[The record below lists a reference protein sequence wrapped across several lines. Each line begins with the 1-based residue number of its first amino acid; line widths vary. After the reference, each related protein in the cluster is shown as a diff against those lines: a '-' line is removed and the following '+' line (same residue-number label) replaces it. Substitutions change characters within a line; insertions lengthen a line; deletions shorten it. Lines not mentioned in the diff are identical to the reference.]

1 MHTKRAGACGSTSN
15 AAPEGPE
22 RTGRAKFIDLSD
34 NGDMPEIPKTALT
47 RGMRIAA
54 LPASYAGRT
63 AWGFGKKIGGR
74 PAEMVT
80 AEIQQ
85 RTAEQIFSVLGE
97 LKGGAM
103 KLGQAMSIFEA
114 ALPEEVAGP
123 YRATLTK
130 LQDAA
135 PAMPAETV
143 HAVLADS
150 LGPDWR
156 ERFTEF
162 DDRPAGAASIGQVH
176 KAVWHDGR
184 TVAVKVQYPGA
195 DKALMADLNQMARM
209 GKLFASWVPGL
220 DIKALVEELKER
232 VIEELDY
239 LGESQYQRQFAVAFE
254 GDPEF
259 RIPHVLAAA
268 PHVLVSEW
276 VDGRPMSD
284 IIANGT
290 TEERDRMG
298 LLYERFLLSGPERAG
313 LLHADP
319 HPGNYRMTDD
329 GRLCVFDFGA
339 VAVLPDGLP
348 PAMGSLLRIAQGGDA
363 QTVIEGLRAE
373 GFVLPHVEV
382 DPQQLLDYLDP
393 FVEPSRHEYFH
404 FSREWLRGQF
414 TRLNDVRNPD
424 FTVGLKIN
432 LPPSYALI
440 HRVWLGSIGV
450 LCQLDATVPVRA
462 EIERWVPEFTETSA
476 AGT

>member
-1 MHTKRAGACGSTSN
+1 
-15 AAPEGPE
+15 
-22 RTGRAKFIDLSD
+22 
-34 NGDMPEIPKTALT
+34 MPEIPKTALT
-47 RGMRIAA
+47 RGMRIAT

-298 LLYERFLLSGPERAG
+298 CCTSAS
-313 LLHADP
+313 
-319 HPGNYRMTDD
+319 
-329 GRLCVFDFGA
+329 C
-339 VAVLPDGLP
+339 
-348 PAMGSLLRIAQGGDA
+348 S
-363 QTVIEGLRAE
+363 
-373 GFVLPHVEV
+373 
-382 DPQQLLDYLDP
+382 
-393 FVEPSRHEYFH
+393 
-404 FSREWLRGQF
+404 
-414 TRLNDVRNPD
+414 
-424 FTVGLKIN
+424 
-432 LPPSYALI
+432 
-440 HRVWLGSIGV
+440 
-450 LCQLDATVPVRA
+450 PVRSVRGCYTRIRIPA
-462 EIERWVPEFTETSA
+462 TTA
-476 AGT
+476 

>member
-1 MHTKRAGACGSTSN
+1 MMSIQGQSPPQRA
-15 AAPEGPE
+15 
-22 RTGRAKFIDLSD
+22 RFDLVGD
-34 NGDMPEIPKTALT
+34 NGLMPDIPRNALT
-47 RGMRIAA
+47 RGVRIAA
-54 LPASYAGRT
+54 LPASYAGR
-63 AWGFGKKIGGR
+63 AAVGLGKRVGGR
-74 PAEMVT
+74 PAELVT

-135 PAMPAETV
+135 PAMPAATI
-143 HAVLADS
+143 HAILADS
-150 LGPDWR
+150 LGGDWR
-156 ERFTEF
+156 ERFREF
-162 DDRPAGAASIGQVH
+162 DDKPAAAASIGQVH

-184 TVAVKVQYPGA
+184 IVAVKVQYPGA
-195 DKALMADLNQMARM
+195 DKALIADLNQMARM
-209 GKLFASWVPGL
+209 GRLFASWVPGL
-220 DIKALVEELKER
+220 DIKPLVAELKAR
-232 VIEELDY
+232 VMEELDY
-239 LGESQYQRQFAVAFE
+239 LGESKYQRQFAVAFE
-254 GDPEF
+254 GDPDF
-259 RIPHVLAAA
+259 CIPHVLAAA

-284 IIANGT
+284 VIANGT
-290 TEERDRMG
+290 QEERDHMG
-298 LLYERFLLSGPERAG
+298 LLYERFLLSGPARAG

-319 HPGNYRMTDD
+319 HPGNFRMTND

-348 PAMGSLLRIAQGGDA
+348 TAMGSLLRIAQSGDA
-363 QTVIEGLRAE
+363 ETVMEGLRTE
-373 GFVLPHVEV
+373 GFLLPHVEV

-404 FSREWLRGQF
+404 FSREWLRSQF
-414 TRLNDVRNPD
+414 TRLNDIRNPD
-424 FTVGLKIN
+424 FMIGLKIN

-450 LCQLDATVPVRA
+450 LCQLEATVPVRA
-462 EIERWVPEFTETSA
+462 ELDRWVPSFTPTAPETA
-476 AGT
+476 

>member
-1 MHTKRAGACGSTSN
+1 ML
-15 AAPEGPE
+15 
-22 RTGRAKFIDLSD
+22 F
-34 NGDMPEIPKTALT
+34 MPDIPKNALT
-47 RGMRIAA
+47 RGVRIAT
-54 LPASYAGRT
+54 LPASYAGR
-63 AWGFGKKIGGR
+63 AALGFGKRVGGQ
-74 PAEMVT
+74 PAEMVS
-80 AEIQQ
+80 AQIQQ

-135 PAMPAETV
+135 PSMPAATV
-143 HAVLADS
+143 HSILADS
-150 LGPDWR
+150 LGADWR
-156 ERFTEF
+156 ERFVEF
-162 DDRPAGAASIGQVH
+162 DDEPAGAASIGQVH

-195 DKALMADLNQMARM
+195 DKALIADLNQMARM
-209 GKLFASWVPGL
+209 GKLFASWIPGL
-220 DIKALVEELKER
+220 DLKSLVEELKER
-232 VIEELDY
+232 VMEELDY
-239 LGESQYQRQFAVAFE
+239 LGESRYQRQFAVAFE

-259 RIPHVLAAA
+259 VVPHVLAAA

-284 IIANGT
+284 VIANGT
-290 TEERDRMG
+290 QAERDRVG

-319 HPGNYRMTDD
+319 HPGNYRLTPD
-329 GRLCVFDFGA
+329 GKLCVFDFGA

-348 PAMGSLLRIAQGGDA
+348 PAMGSLLRIAQSGDA
-363 QTVIEGLRAE
+363 ETVVAGLRAE

-382 DPQQLLDYLDP
+382 NPEQLLDYLDP
-393 FVEPSRHEYFH
+393 FVEPARHEYFQ

-424 FTVGLKIN
+424 FAIGLKIN

-450 LCQLDATVPVRA
+450 LCQLEATVPVRA
-462 EIERWVPEFTETSA
+462 ELDRWVPDFREPISV
-476 AGT
+476 GD

>member
-1 MHTKRAGACGSTSN
+1 MHTKLAGACGSTSN

-63 AWGFGKKIGGR
+63 AWSFGKKIGGR

>member
-1 MHTKRAGACGSTSN
+1 
-15 AAPEGPE
+15 
-22 RTGRAKFIDLSD
+22 
-34 NGDMPEIPKTALT
+34 MPEIPKNALT
-47 RGMRIAA
+47 RSVRIAA
-54 LPASYAGRT
+54 LPASYAGRA
-63 AWGFGKKIGGR
+63 AWGFGKKVGGK
-74 PAEMVT
+74 PAEAVT

-114 ALPEEVAGP
+114 ALPEDVAGP

-135 PAMPAETV
+135 PAMPATTIHEI
-143 HAVLADS
+143 LADS
-150 LGPDWR
+150 LGADWR

-162 DDRPAGAASIGQVH
+162 DDKPAAAASIGQVH

-195 DKALMADLNQMARM
+195 DKALIADLNQMSRM
-209 GKLFASWVPGL
+209 GRLFASWVPGL
-220 DIKALVEELKER
+220 DLKPLLEELKAR

-239 LGESQYQRQFAVAFE
+239 LGESQHQRAFAVAYE
-254 GDPEF
+254 GDPDF
-259 RIPHVLAAA
+259 HIPHVLAAA

-284 IIANGT
+284 VIAHGT
-290 TEERDRMG
+290 QEERDHIG
-298 LLYERFLLSGPERAG
+298 LLYERFLLASPSRVG

-319 HPGNYRMTDD
+319 HPGNFRLTPD
-329 GRLCVFDFGA
+329 GKLCVFDFGA
-339 VAVLPDGLP
+339 VAVLPEGLP

-363 QTVIEGLRAE
+363 DTVMHGLREE
-373 GFVLPHVEV
+373 GFVLPHVDV
-382 DPQQLLDYLDP
+382 DAKQLLDYLDP

-414 TRLNDVRNPD
+414 SRLNDIRNPD
-424 FTVGLKIN
+424 FAVGLKIN

-450 LCQLDATVPVRA
+450 LCQLEATVPVRA
-462 EIERWVPEFTETSA
+462 EIERWVPEFVENTRGEESLA
-476 AGT
+476 H